1 MKGLRV
7 KESRVMRDREKVNQ
21 DGVARSLGF
30 GYVTFT
36 RHEHAMTAL
45 NKLNNNP
52 DVFTADKRPIVEFA
66 LENKK
71 ALEAKKRRVK
81 KMKAKIVLKSKMAVL
96 EGKQGEDVAVVN
108 KKKARRLERR
118 AKQRAE
124 NASFSPSDSLLPALD
139 DGYVPKA
146 KKAAVEKDAGSKQ
159 NKAGKVSSAAAGE
172 KRYDY
177 QGTVGV
183 SQSGK
188 KVKMVKHTGAKIR
201 KRDKGKVIERLRQ
214 AKKLDRQKNV
224 KVDRTSKASRKE
236 KQLMQAM
243 AGTST
248 RKRKGAL
255 YQDMRDDAAFNKLV
269 EQTKRKF
276 RPSM

>member
-1 MKGLRV
+1 
-7 KESRVMRDREKVNQ
+7 MRDREKVNQ

-36 RHEHAMTAL
+36 RHEHALTAL

-52 DVFTADKRPIVEFA
+52 DVFTSDKRPIVEFA
-66 LENKK
+66 LENRK
-71 ALEAKKRRVK
+71 AIEAKKRRVK

-96 EGKQGEDVAVVN
+96 EKGGSEDVPVVVN

-124 NASFSPSDSLLPALD
+124 NTSTSANDSLLPALD

-146 KKAAVEKDAGSKQ
+146 KKVAADNTGSKQ
-159 NKAGKVSSAAAGE
+159 KAGKVSNVAGE

-177 QGTVGV
+177 QGTVGM

-188 KVKMVKHTGAKIR
+188 KLKMVKHTGAKIR

-224 KVDRTSKASRKE
+224 KVDKTSKASRSE